1 MMNRLC
7 FIGILA
13 ILVTGPASFAQDYQL
28 VWSDEFEYDGAP
40 DDAKWDYDIGGGGWG
55 NNELQYYT
63 SRTENVRVGNG
74 VLTIEA
80 RLENYGGA
88 KYTSTRIITKNK
100 GDWLY
105 GKIEVKA
112 KLPSGRGTWPAIWML
127 PTDWEYGDWPRSG
140 EIDIMEHVG
149 YDQGVVHGTVHTEA
163 YNHSIGTQVGD
174 QMEVSDC
181 SDEFHVYWIEWT
193 TDIID
198 FYIDDSK
205 YFTFMKVAQDYTK
218 WPFDKRFHL
227 LMNIAVGGSWGG
239 IYGVDDSIFPQTL
252 QIDYVRVYQR
262 LPAGVSDDLVRR
274 TDDDEIM
281 IYPNPAGD
289 IAYLSKSGGFDYAVL
304 YNSLGR
310 KVGMYD
316 SNYSLDKAVELD
328 LAHLAPGIYYIS
340 VIDHPHPVEVR
351 KVIKFN

>member
-1 MMNRLC
+1 MFLD
-7 FIGILA
+7 FS
-13 ILVTGPASFAQDYQL
+13 SFAQNYQL
-28 VWSDEFEYDGAP
+28 VWSDEFDYEGTPDTSKWNYDF
-40 DDAKWDYDIGGGGWG
+40 GGHGWG

-63 SRTENVRVGNG
+63 SRLENVRVGEG

-80 RLENYGGA
+80 IKEYFQGTN
-88 KYTSTRIITKNK
+88 YTSTRIISKNK

-105 GKIEVKA
+105 AKIEVRA

-149 YDQGVVHGTVHTEA
+149 YEQGTVHGTVHTEA

-174 QMEVSDC
+174 QLLISDC

-198 FYIDDSK
+198 FYIDDIK
-205 YFTFMKVAQDYTK
+205 YFTFLNTGQDYTK

-239 IYGVDDSIFPQTL
+239 AQGVDDGIFPQTME
-252 QIDYVRVYQR
+252 IDYVRVYQDV
-262 LPAGVSDDLVRR
+262 PAGTSDKRISDPH
-274 TDDDEIM
+274 TDKAE
-281 IYPNPAGD
+281 IYPNPVND
-289 IAYLSKSGGFDYAVL
+289 IAYLTNKGEFDYAVIH
-304 YNSLGR
+304 NSLGK
-310 KVGMYD
+310 KVWMHENSG
-316 SNYSLDKAVELD
+316 SNETTLVLD
-328 LAHLAPGIYYIS
+328 LAHLEPGIYFLS
-340 VIDHPHPVEVR
+340 LVNHDDQVDVR
-351 KVIKFN
+351 KIIKFN